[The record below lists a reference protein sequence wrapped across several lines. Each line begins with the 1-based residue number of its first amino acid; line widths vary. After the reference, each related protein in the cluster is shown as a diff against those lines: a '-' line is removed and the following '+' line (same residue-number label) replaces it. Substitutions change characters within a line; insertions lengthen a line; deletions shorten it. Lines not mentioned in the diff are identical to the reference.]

1 MEYSDIPTSKISGS
15 GRLTV
20 PGHGVFKIS
29 GSGRISPELIK
40 TSGSSKI
47 PGGLKVGEVRTSGS
61 SKIEGD
67 IEAEFIKI
75 SGSATVEGSVTCEEI
90 DKSGSLRIEKNLTC
104 KSAQFSGSTTIGGFG
119 RFEDEMRSS
128 GSLRVGGDIE
138 SEGHIRFSGSVKV
151 DGKVTAKSFM
161 GRLGRKDSRVQGG
174 IEADYIE
181 IEPGRDNW
189 RGEGYLVTTDIV
201 GKEIILENVECDN
214 VTGDKVTI
222 LPGCRIRGKL
232 QYRESVKVD
241 PKTVMDSEPTQIE

>member
-20 PGHGVFKIS
+20 PGHGIFKIS

-67 IEAEFIKI
+67 IEAKFIKI

-90 DKSGSLRIEKNLTC
+90 AKSGSLRIEKNLTC

-119 RFEDEMRSS
+119 MFEAEMRSS
-128 GSLRVGGDIE
+128 GSLRVGGDMD
-138 SEGHIRFSGSVKV
+138 SDGRIRFSGSIKV

-161 GRLGRKDSRVQGG
+161 GRLGRKDSRVHGG

-189 RGEGYLVTTDIV
+189 RGEGYLVTTDIL

-214 VTGDKVTI
+214 VMGDKVTI
-222 LPGCRIRGKL
+222 LPGCRIRGKIR
-232 QYRESVKVD
+232 YRETVKVD
-241 PKTVMDSEPTQIE
+241 PGVKMDSEPEKIE

>member
-20 PGHGVFKIS
+20 PGHGIFKIS
-29 GSGRISPELIK
+29 GSGRISPESIK

-47 PGGLKVGEVRTSGS
+47 PGGLKVGEVKTSGS
-61 SKIEGD
+61 TTIEGD

-75 SGSATVEGSVTCEEI
+75 SGSATVEGSVKCEEI
-90 DKSGSLRIEKNLTC
+90 DKSGSLRIERNLTC

-119 RFEDEMRSS
+119 RFEEELRSS
-128 GSLRVGGDIE
+128 GSLRVGGDMD
-138 SEGHIRFSGSVKV
+138 SDGRIRFSGSIKV

-161 GRLGRKDSRVQGG
+161 GRLGRKDSKVQRG
-174 IEADYIE
+174 IEADFIE

-189 RGEGYLVTTDIV
+189 RGEGILVTTDIV
-201 GKEIILENVECDN
+201 GKEVTLENVECDN

-222 LPGCRIRGKL
+222 LPGCRIRGKI

-241 PKTVMDSEPTQIE
+241 PGTKMESEPEKIE

>member
-67 IEAEFIKI
+67 IEAEFIKF
-75 SGSATVEGSVTCEEI
+75 SGSATVDGSVTCEDI
-90 DKSGSLRIEKNLTC
+90 DKSGSLRIMKDLNC
-104 KSAQFSGSTTIGGFG
+104 DSAQFSGSTNIGGYG
-119 RFEDEMRSS
+119 RFKNELRNS
-128 GSLRVGGDIE
+128 GSLRVGEDIA
-138 SEGHIRFSGSVKV
+138 SEGHVRFSGSIRV
-151 DGKVTAKSFM
+151 DGRVTAKSFE
-161 GRLGRKDSRVQGG
+161 GRLGRKDSHIKEG

-181 IEPGRDNW
+181 IEPGMDNW
-189 RGEGYLVTTDIV
+189 RGEGYLVTSNIV
-201 GKEIILENVECDN
+201 GKDIILENVECDN

-222 LPGCRIRGKL
+222 LPGCRIRGKIR
-232 QYRESVKVD
+232 YRESVKVD
-241 PKTVMDSEPTQIE
+241 PGTKMESEPEKIE

>member
-20 PGHGVFKIS
+20 PGHGIFKIS
-29 GSGRISPELIK
+29 GSGKISPELIK

-47 PGGLKVGEVRTSGS
+47 PGGLKVGEVKTSGS
-61 SKIEGD
+61 TTIEGD

-75 SGSATVEGSVTCEEI
+75 SGSATVEGSVKCEEI
-90 DKSGSLRIEKNLTC
+90 DKSGSLRIERNLTC

-119 RFEDEMRSS
+119 RFEEELRSS
-128 GSLRVGGDIE
+128 GSLRVGGNMD
-138 SEGHIRFSGSVKV
+138 SDGRIRFSGSIKV

-161 GRLGRKDSRVQGG
+161 GRLGRKDSKVQGG
-174 IEADYIE
+174 IDADYIE

-189 RGEGYLVTTDIV
+189 RGEGYLITTDIV

-222 LPGCRIRGKL
+222 LPGCRIRGKI